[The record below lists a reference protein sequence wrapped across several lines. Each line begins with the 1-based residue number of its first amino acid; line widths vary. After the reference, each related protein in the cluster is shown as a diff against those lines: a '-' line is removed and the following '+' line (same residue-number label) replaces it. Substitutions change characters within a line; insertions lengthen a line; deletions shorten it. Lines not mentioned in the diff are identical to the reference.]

1 MRVNGD
7 KLSIRSVLMGG
18 AFAATLAA
26 GVLLGSF
33 FGANSA
39 EAQPSVSFD
48 GNAALM
54 FHFVKPGS
62 TADYE
67 GIMQKL
73 NDALE
78 ASDGRAEQA
87 RGWKVFRA
95 SADFT
100 GQGAVPY
107 VWAIDPVVAG
117 ANYAASTILNE
128 AFASDI
134 EQLFNTYNGSFTDG
148 QVKQLPVNLQ
158 LVVDF

>member
-1 MRVNGD
+1 MRVHGD
-7 KLSIRSVLMGG
+7 KRSMRSILMGI

-26 GVLLGSF
+26 GVLLGSLYDP
-33 FGANSA
+33 NNA

-48 GNAALM
+48 GNGALM

-100 GQGAVPY
+100 GQNSVPY
-107 VWAIDPVVAG
+107 VWVVDPVVAG
-117 ANYAASTILNE
+117 ANYAASAILNE
-128 AFASDI
+128 VFASDI
-134 EQLFNTYNGSFTDG
+134 ENLFNTYNGSFTDG
-148 QVKQLPVNLQ
+148 QTKQLQVNMQ
-158 LVVDF
+158 LVADF